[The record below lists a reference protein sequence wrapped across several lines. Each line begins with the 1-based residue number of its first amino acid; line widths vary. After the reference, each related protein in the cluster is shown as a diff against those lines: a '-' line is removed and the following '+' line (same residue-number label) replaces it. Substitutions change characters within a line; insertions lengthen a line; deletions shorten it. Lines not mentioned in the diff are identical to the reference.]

1 MDVSVAAQAEAG
13 AHVPVMLTPAQAKD
27 IASAIR
33 AEIMSECGQTLTAPV
48 PRPEDIARLRTTI
61 DLYAEQLELLDW
73 GKPSSAI
80 EIVCPLDL
88 LTTIAE
94 ELQEDGEEAV
104 PERDLAVCAVVAH
117 LLKRVS

>member
-13 AHVPVMLTPAQAKD
+13 AHVSVMLTPAQAKD
-27 IASAIR
+27 IAHAIR
-33 AEIMSECGQTLTAPV
+33 TEIMSECGQTLAAPV
-48 PRPEDIARLRTTI
+48 PCPEDIARLRTTI

-73 GKPSSAI
+73 GKPSSEI

-88 LTTIAE
+88 FTTIGE
-94 ELQEDGEEAV
+94 ELQEGGEETV
-104 PERDLAVCAVVAH
+104 PERDVAVCAVVAH